1 MTVQAYTKHNSI
13 NNWKKK
19 DNKCHRMKIE
29 KKIILVLTLTYLYL
43 DFLSINVS

>member
-29 KKIILVLTLTYLYL
+29 KKIMLVTPRDTNYIV
-43 DFLSINVS
+43 DV